1 MLHPWDRVDTMCN
14 LSPWAL
20 LPLFSSGFTAAGF
33 WLVYFFGPSW
43 LSFPPDMGDA
53 AMFAPSSCIFSAV
66 MNVSAFL
73 LFAVV
78 FLRYFQLKSR
88 AEVQCLNISGV
99 VVFSFFFLGML
110 ITGNIPFAVKGGLAT
125 FGSYITFSAGLVYCW
140 MQTNITLKG
149 NLKKEGMMVVLL
161 QVLLS
166 TAITVCLTFY
176 IYLKFHHSYVYGNLS
191 TQFQWAVIMLY
202 LIFFSTFAIEFR
214 HYRFSI
220 DCSENSGDLL
230 TKEEFIT
237 SVSEKVSFQIL
248 KNEQTD
254 KN

>member
-33 WLVYFFGPSW
+33 WLV
-43 LSFPPDMGDA
+43 DA

-78 FLRYFQLKSR
+78 FLRYCQLKYR
-88 AEVQCLNISGV
+88 ADVHCLNMSGV
-99 VVFSFFFLGML
+99 VVFSFSFLGML
-110 ITGNIPFAVKGGLAT
+110 ITGNIPFAVDEILPNN
-125 FGSYITFSAGLVYCW
+125 GSYMTFFAGLLYCW
-140 MQTNITLKG
+140 MQTIMTLKV
-149 NLKKEGMMVVLL
+149 NLKKEGKMVGLL
-161 QVLLS
+161 RVLLS

-176 IYLKFHHSYVYGNLS
+176 IYLMFHYSYEYDYL
-191 TQFQWAVIMLY
+191 TPRFQWAVIMLY
-202 LIFFSTFAIEFR
+202 LVFFSTFAIEFR

-220 DCSENSGDLL
+220 ECTENSGDLL
-230 TKEEFIT
+230 TKEEFIAT
-237 SVSEKVSFQIL
+237 VSEKVPLQ
-248 KNEQTD
+248 D
-254 KN
+254 H